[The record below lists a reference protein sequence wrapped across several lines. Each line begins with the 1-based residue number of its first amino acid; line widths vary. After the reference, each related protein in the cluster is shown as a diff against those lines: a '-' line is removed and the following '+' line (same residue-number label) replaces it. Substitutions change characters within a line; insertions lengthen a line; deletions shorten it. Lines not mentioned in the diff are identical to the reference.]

1 MSILSNT
8 FNAINKDAI
17 AEQMYRRAVST
28 FHGNKSDGI
37 FSFVGR
43 ILSAA
48 WDRGRANPLVFIV
61 NAPQQPPINI
71 LALVFLWPLRFVVD
85 AHTYHSVIVFFARAT
100 NLPLLLL
107 IRLVER
113 YVLFR
118 EDVKHAGH
126 ERNDYAYVHGNES
139 LEHPA
144 RPAMHRGRKRAD
156 AGTGGLLASLGLPE
170 TGWWWQGTRTDINAV
185 FECEEELAEDYLPE
199 SVFAGE
205 GQSRA
210 ASPEPMRAEHGNG
223 NCTEDEQDQPHG
235 ALAAA
240 QQRADAHAEAVLQH
254 KKKRRTHSMSDWGG
268 TLASSGRSGG
278 GSTIKAARPTILSK
292 LYAQRNESFLGEQ
305 QERRLGAST
314 PARAQTQTQNAAQVQ
329 VQAGLQT
336 VLQRDALEDIKESW
350 RQFFAEN
357 ANAYANA
364 SAGAYGSLGAAGAD
378 GSGNTAGGAAASA
391 DDVQELRERLERIEE
406 GQKRIEEAL
415 KGLGGGDD

>member
-1 MSILSNT
+1 M
-8 FNAINKDAI
+8 
-17 AEQMYRRAVST
+17 
-28 FHGNKSDGI
+28 
-37 FSFVGR
+37 
-43 ILSAA
+43 
-48 WDRGRANPLVFIV
+48 
-61 NAPQQPPINI
+61 
-71 LALVFLWPLRFVVD
+71 VD

-126 ERNDYAYVHGNES
+126 ERNDYAYAQGNES
-139 LEHPA
+139 LEQMA
-144 RPAMHRGRKRAD
+144 RPDMHRGRKRTD

-210 ASPEPMRAEHGNG
+210 ASPEPMRAENG
-223 NCTEDEQDQPHG
+223 DGDGVEDEQEQQAHG

-240 QQRADAHAEAVLQH
+240 QQRADAHGEAVLQH

-268 TLASSGRSGG
+268 TLASSGRGG
-278 GSTIKAARPTILSK
+278 DGSTIKAARPTILSK
-292 LYAQRNESFLGEQ
+292 LYAQRNDSFLGEQQQRQ

-314 PARAQTQTQNAAQVQ
+314 PARAQQHE

-336 VLQRDALEDIKESW
+336 VQRDALEDIKESW

-364 SAGAYGSLGAAGAD
+364 SASAFGSLGAAGAD
-378 GSGNTAGGAAASA
+378 GSGNTAGGAASA
-391 DDVQELRERLERIEE
+391 DDVQELRDRLERIEE